1 MFQNL
6 CKQKFEWHECI
17 SDQFKGDWDNILM
30 HLENVRTIE
39 IPTKVLNQDEGD
51 VHKGLNFMH
60 LVKPAS
66 NAMAHVFI

>member
-1 MFQNL
+1 
-6 CKQKFEWHECI
+6 
-17 SDQFKGDWDNILM
+17 M